1 MFDVK
6 GAPLMSAM
14 LFLGSNWRGEE
25 EEEGGGERRGEEVLR
40 HPCFNG
46 RYPPL
51 LHLLLFLLLFVLFL
65 LLFVNFV
72 LLRPDR

>member
-1 MFDVK
+1 MPGYESNGDV
-6 GAPLMSAM
+6 
-14 LFLGSNWRGEE
+14 GEG
-25 EEEGGGERRGEEVLR
+25 GGGERRGEEVLR